1 MEQCKETHENKI
13 YYVNNENEQS
23 QYINIFKENNLNA
36 VILNCSIDNHFITLL
51 ERENPNLSFLRIDS
65 DISDILKIQK
75 IVMIMMR
82 KLKNYLRK
90 Y

>member
-36 VILNCSIDNHFITLL
+36 VILNCSIDNQIIEINKQTFTI
-51 ERENPNLSFLRIDS
+51 
-65 DISDILKIQK
+65 IS
-75 IVMIMMR
+75 
-82 KLKNYLRK
+82 
-90 Y
+90 